1 MSEKEVAGSLES
13 SQCVV
18 FSLGDEWYGVDIFQV
33 REIIRVPPVTKI
45 PGAPYWAEGVI
56 NLRGGVIPVLDL
68 RKRFGMPPGPE
79 DADRRIVVVELGD
92 QTIGIVV
99 DGVSEVLEIEAGAI
113 EPPSPFVVPSG
124 SGAVW
129 GIAKVSDRLIILLD
143 LDAVLS
149 GEEKERLK
157 AMADA
162 GSSQANGEGAGAQ

>member
-1 MSEKEVAGSLES
+1 M
-13 SQCVV
+13 
-18 FSLGDEWYGVDIFQV
+18 
-33 REIIRVPPVTKI
+33 
-45 PGAPYWAEGVI
+45 
-56 NLRGGVIPVLDL
+56 
-68 RKRFGMPPGPE
+68 
-79 DADRRIVVVELGD
+79 VELGD

-157 AMADA
+157 AMADC
-162 GSSQANGEGAGAQ
+162 GKLPGKRRRRRRPVKFWRWMYGTRPGRG

>member
-1 MSEKEVAGSLES
+1 V
-13 SQCVV
+13 
-18 FSLGDEWYGVDIFQV
+18 
-33 REIIRVPPVTKI
+33 
-45 PGAPYWAEGVI
+45 
-56 NLRGGVIPVLDL
+56 
-68 RKRFGMPPGPE
+68 
-79 DADRRIVVVELGD
+79 
-92 QTIGIVV
+92 
-99 DGVSEVLEIEAGAI
+99 
-113 EPPSPFVVPSG
+113 PFVVPSG